1 MHDNTDHSHI
11 KKIIVY
17 FAIALIVAA
26 TAVTLGILSAQL
38 NERKNQLEALYQ
50 RSYYDVV
57 EVLNNIEESL
67 AKLEVSTDASS
78 QSRLLNSV
86 WSDSQVAE
94 SELSVLMDASPE
106 QSEVLSFVNKLGDYA
121 FSLSLSAEGVS
132 YDDRATLSA
141 LYSVV
146 VSLKTGL
153 ENVKD
158 ELLDGSR
165 LTGAL
170 GKGLNYVTD
179 SLNAV
184 NFSTLEIP
192 ELIYDG
198 PFSDALNDK
207 ELKFLADKPDLSADE
222 TLAKVKEV
230 FPDATFSGEQDGDI
244 PSYIFSVNKDEGVVY
259 ATKKGGY
266 IYQYNYYKFS
276 EETNLSD
283 EEYIGSAKDFLSRL
297 GYEDMQE
304 VWISNNNSTVYV
316 NFAYTSDDIVIYPD
330 LMVVKLSG
338 DTGEVLGLDGQ
349 NYIYNHTPRT
359 IDTPQPESSA
369 REALS
374 PDVTVK
380 KSRLTLIPTDW
391 NTEILAYEYECS
403 YGEYTYYIYVDA
415 CTLKEVR
422 ILRVIDDEGTLLA

>member
-1 MHDNTDHSHI
+1 MNNNTDHSLI
-11 KKIIVY
+11 KKIVVY
-17 FAIALIVAA
+17 IAVALVVAA

-67 AKLEVSTDASS
+67 AKLEVSTDSS
-78 QSRLLNSV
+78 AQSRLLNSV

-94 SELSVLMDASPE
+94 SELSMLMDASPE
-106 QSEVLSFVNKLGDYA
+106 QSEVLSFINKLGDYA
-121 FSLSLSAEGVS
+121 FALSISEDGVS
-132 YDDRATLSA
+132 IDDRETLGK

-153 ENVKD
+153 ENVRE
-158 ELLDGSR
+158 ELIG
-165 LTGAL
+165 GAHLLGDL
-170 GKGLNYVTD
+170 GKELNYVND
-179 SLNAV
+179 SLTQV

-207 ELKFLADKPDLSADE
+207 ELKFLADKPELTAE
-222 TLAKVKEV
+222 EVLTKVKEV
-230 FPDATFSGEQDGDI
+230 FSDAVSAGEQEGDI
-244 PSYIFSVNKDEGVVY
+244 PSYIFSVNGSEAVVY

-266 IYQYNYYKFS
+266 IYQYNYYKYS

-283 EEYIGSAKDFLSRL
+283 SEYIDNARTFLKKL
-297 GYEDMQE
+297 GYENMQE

-316 NFAYTSDDIVIYPD
+316 NFAYVIDGVIVYPD
-330 LMVVKLSG
+330 LMVVKLAG

-349 NYIYNHTPRT
+349 NYIYNHTSRTMDSPRS
-359 IDTPQPESSA
+359 ESEA
-369 REALS
+369 RAALS
-374 PDVTVK
+374 GKVAVRQ
-380 KSRLTLIPTDW
+380 SRLALIPTDW
-391 NTEILAYEYECS
+391 NTEILSYEFECI
-403 YGEYTYYIYVDA
+403 YGDYTYYIYVDA
-415 CTLKEVR
+415 VKLKEIR

>member
-1 MHDNTDHSHI
+1 MNNTDHSII
-11 KKIIVY
+11 KKIVVY
-17 FAIALIVAA
+17 IAVALLVA
-26 TAVTLGILSAQL
+26 SVAVTLGILATQL

-67 AKLEVSTDASS
+67 AKLEVSTDATT

-94 SELSVLMDASPE
+94 SELSVLMDASPD
-106 QSEVLSFVNKLGDYA
+106 QSEVLSFINKLGDYA
-121 FSLSLSAEGVS
+121 FSLSLSEDSVS
-132 YDDRATLSA
+132 SEDRATLSK

-146 VSLKTGL
+146 LSLKTGL
-153 ENVKD
+153 ENVRE
-158 ELLDGSR
+158 ELVDGSR
-165 LTGAL
+165 LVGDL

-179 SLNAV
+179 SLNTV

-222 TLAKVKEV
+222 ALERVKEI
-230 FPDATFSGEQDGDI
+230 FPDAVFSGEQEGDI

-259 ATKKGGY
+259 ATKKGAY

-283 EEYIGSAKDFLSRL
+283 EEYIDKAKEFLTRI
-297 GYEDMQE
+297 GYDDMQE

-316 NFAYTSDDIVIYPD
+316 NFAYTSGDVVVYPD

-349 NYIYNHTPRT
+349 NYIYNHTQRSLA
-359 IDTPQPESSA
+359 TPESESSA
-369 REALS
+369 RASLS
-374 PDVTVK
+374 SSLTVK

-391 NTEILAYEYECS
+391 NTEILAYEYECI
-403 YGEYTYYIYVDA
+403 YGDYTYYIYVDA
-415 CTLKEVR
+415 QKLQEVR